1 VAINYVGGNVTGDG
15 NTFTATRG
23 DATTDLTVEV
33 ASSAVA
39 PEADW
44 APPALLAG
52 FPDHSRARPR
62 IVLQLPNLGLCNLR
76 QVWRC
81 SADGCRFKRHG
92 MLALVTCPLD
102 RVHVDP
108 SQDTSSLVMGHLI
121 YRHTSRSFIRGSGVG
136 DDCRLAFLLAGFSS
150 CFSSR
155 LRSTRGGPAT
165 SQVRIPPSA
174 RMAK

>member
-1 VAINYVGGNVTGDG
+1 VAATVVAVAGLAVMAIPSPSPWPSTMSEA
-15 NTFTATRG
+15 TSPETATRTPRRGG

-62 IVLQLPNLGLCNLR
+62 IVLQLPHLGLCNLR

-102 RVHVDP
+102 RVHVDL

-121 YRHTSRSFIRGSGVG
+121 FRHTSRSFIRVRGLVSGTVLG
-136 DDCRLAFLLAGFSS
+136 
-150 CFSSR
+150 
-155 LRSTRGGPAT
+155 
-165 SQVRIPPSA
+165 
-174 RMAK
+174 

>member
-1 VAINYVGGNVTGDG
+1 VAIIYVGCNVTGDG

-23 DATTDLTVEV
+23 DVTTDLTVEV

-44 APPALLAG
+44 APPALPAG

-62 IVLQLPNLGLCNLR
+62 IVLQLPRSGLCNLR

-92 MLALVTCPLD
+92 TLALVTCPLD

-121 YRHTSRSFIRGSGVG
+121 FRHVAIIHQGSGSGVG
-136 DDCRLAFLLAGFSS
+136 DGCRLAFLLTGFS
-150 CFSSR
+150 
-155 LRSTRGGPAT
+155 
-165 SQVRIPPSA
+165 
-174 RMAK
+174 